1 MIGVVKV
8 GGARGNRT
16 EPLVRELAERVA
28 SGERWVLVHGASGAM
43 DDLCRR
49 EGVEVRHVVSPSGY
63 RSRFVGEPE
72 RRLFERAAREAGEA
86 LVGQLGGLGVPGKA
100 LRPAR
105 AARKECL
112 RSLEEGR
119 VRLVRG
125 NRSGS
130 VTEVDPR
137 PLEALLDSR
146 TVPVLPPLG
155 RDDEG
160 LWLNVDGDRLAAA
173 AARALGAEVLVILSN
188 VPGLL
193 ADPQDPESRI
203 PSGDLEGWEVLE
215 GAAKGNMK
223 RKLLACREALE
234 GGVPRVVLGDGRVE
248 APLGAALSGRGTQ
261 LWAACCTAVGA

>member
-8 GGARGNRT
+8 GGAGGNRT
-16 EPLVRELAERVA
+16 EPLVRELAVRVA

-49 EGVEVRHVVSPSGY
+49 EGVEVRHLVSPSGY

-72 RRLFERAAREAGEA
+72 RRLFERAAREVGEA
-86 LVGQLGGLGVPGKA
+86 LTGELGAFGVPGRV

-137 PLEALLDSR
+137 PLEALLDAG

-155 RDDEG
+155 RDEEG

-173 AARALGAEVLVILSN
+173 TARALGAEVLVVLSN

-193 ADPQDPESRI
+193 ADPQDPSSRI
-203 PSGDLEGWEVLE
+203 PSGDLGEWGPLE
-215 GAAKGNMK
+215 EAATGNMK

-234 GGVPRVVLGDGRVE
+234 GGVPRAVLGDGRVE
-248 APLGAALSGRGTQ
+248 APLRAALAGGGTH

>member
-1 MIGVVKV
+1 MDMAGFVHIGNAPIIQD
-8 GGARGNRT
+8 GGKTG
-16 EPLVRELAERVA
+16 LVRGWRP
-28 SGERWVLVHGASGAM
+28 GGGRQG
-43 DDLCRR
+43 
-49 EGVEVRHVVSPSGY
+49 
-63 RSRFVGEPE
+63 
-72 RRLFERAAREAGEA
+72 
-86 LVGQLGGLGVPGKA
+86 GQQGDSA
-100 LRPAR
+100 PAR

-193 ADPQDPESRI
+193 ADPRDPESRI

>member
-8 GGARGNRT
+8 GGAWGNRT
-16 EPLVRELAERVA
+16 EPLVRELAVRVA

-49 EGVEVRHVVSPSGY
+49 EGVEVRHLVSPSGY